1 LKPPYRFYNF
11 LNIVSVFI
19 LWQVIVF
26 AVAVLYISYKSVDS
40 MPIYY
45 YIPLLV
51 GCAFIAS
58 PITMLFIYIFYRIY
72 VHNIASAFTYNLVT
86 ERYRELEK
94 EKPLDT
100 TKKIPEKSPLLD
112 KSMKTCKEGGEED
125 EEMMFGRPLSREV
138 SMLEI
143 ERRNAGNGSNQ
154 TLDHNLTSS

>member
-1 LKPPYRFYNF
+1 MF
-11 LNIVSVFI
+11 
-19 LWQVIVF
+19 
-26 AVAVLYISYKSVDS
+26 
-40 MPIYY
+40 
-45 YIPLLV
+45 
-51 GCAFIAS
+51 
-58 PITMLFIYIFYRIY
+58 
-72 VHNIASAFTYNLVT
+72 NIASAFTYNLVT

-112 KSMKTCKEGGEED
+112 KSMKTEVELANEGGEED